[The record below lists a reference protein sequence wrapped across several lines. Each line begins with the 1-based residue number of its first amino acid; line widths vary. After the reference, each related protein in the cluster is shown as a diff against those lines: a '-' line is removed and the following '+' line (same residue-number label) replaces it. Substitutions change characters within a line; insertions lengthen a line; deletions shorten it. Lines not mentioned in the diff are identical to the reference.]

1 MMNLLYRKN
10 MPELDLHGETR
21 DTARVLVKEFIN
33 DNYKL
38 KSFEIAIVHGIGT
51 GILKKE
57 VHKVLKENKLVQTFG
72 LDNFNSGCTLVK
84 LVENI
89 DKKSKMLYNMRHN
102 SSKGGNV

>member
-1 MMNLLYRKN
+1 MMNLLYRSS

-33 DNYKL
+33 DNYKMGL
-38 KSFEIAIVHGIGT
+38 FEVAIVHGIGE

-57 VHKVLKENKLVQTFG
+57 VHKVLKESKIVQEYG

-84 LVENI
+84 LHNSI
-89 DKKSKMLYNMRHN
+89 DKNEKKSYNMRHN
-102 SSKGGNV
+102 SDGGRL